1 MGCGPYE
8 VAFLMASLNI
18 PNVENFRTWYYRHID
33 CISRPIRTLTKELIQ
48 QAREEEEVRVTFF
61 DLLKEENSKLTTSQL
76 EDEFHKWK
84 NGVRTD
90 EIGLLV
96 SYDMGWQKKSS
107 GKRYDSLS
115 GHGFLV
121 GLLTNQI
128 IGMKV
133 YSKACS
139 ICDSTLPPPKPEHEC
154 PKNWEGSSGSMECN
168 AALEMF
174 MEIHEQYKG
183 LVYFDNFLSDDDS
196 TTRAT
201 L

>member
-1 MGCGPYE
+1 M
-8 VAFLMASLNI
+8 L
-18 PNVENFRTWYYRHID
+18 
-33 CISRPIRTLTKELIQ
+33 
-48 QAREEEEVRVTFF
+48 
-61 DLLKEENSKLTTSQL
+61 
-76 EDEFHKWK
+76 
-84 NGVRTD
+84 
-90 EIGLLV
+90 
-96 SYDMGWQKKSS
+96 YDMGWQKKSS

-133 YSKACS
+133 YSKVCS
-139 ICDSTLPPPKPEHEC
+139 ICDSSLPYPKPEHEC

-183 LVYFDNFLSDDDS
+183 LVCFENFLSDDDS

-201 L
+201 LSLTSVNTKGKLPEECKYQPTFWADVNH